1 MKRGLLR
8 KGKGKR
14 LWSSKWYLK
23 QDITLIIER
32 FIFALF
38 VVEVGEN
45 WLMQLPVMSNVS
57 KSP

>member
-8 KGKGKR
+8 KGKGKVP
-14 LWSSKWYLK
+14 WSNKWYSKL
-23 QDITLIIER
+23 DITLIIKR

-38 VVEVGEN
+38 VVEVGES
-45 WLMQLPVMSNVS
+45 WIMQLPVMSNVS

>member
-1 MKRGLLR
+1 MRKE
-8 KGKGKR
+8 KGKE
-14 LWSSKWYLK
+14 LWLSKWYSK
-23 QDITLIIER
+23 RDITLIIKR